1 MSKPKIVSDYL
12 DAAVPKGLTASRRKL
27 LIDELESHI
36 YDKAEHYIEI
46 GYSEEESFEKAV
58 AEMGDAEP
66 VRESFENLYKEIRIV
81 NVLIVLGA
89 IPLNFLATF
98 LGFDYVILGQTWEK
112 PTPIYAFIS
121 TAIASL
127 AVWSILYLYKKRKET
142 RLLSVA
148 GACGLSLLAMVIL
161 GSAFQPLFYSLTQ
174 NVIFIIERL
183 TGTELI
189 YTKMLSST
197 DFDIFEAAVNIG
209 SAVLLLFLGI
219 LSFALSFQCEKKPK
233 KRKQKTRALPVLAAV
248 LAVFT
253 ALNTALFS
261 HTSTVFDKRYNELIE
276 AEIGYTVTE
285 ALRVYALI
293 DGSMSY
299 KEADRLLRENRMI
312 PFAETELKLSFSKAD
327 YNKYTNNGEYILYFH
342 EDDHNTDLTLI
353 DYHTPIVISDTGDKP
368 ITFKAYYSHIS
379 ELNDTLINPDNS
391 PTKLYE
397 NFLSF
402 RLGDTVDDTVGM
414 IEKNG
419 SGLPIYQT
427 VTYRGG
433 QTEEVYSYQSDFYL
447 PGDLLLERLKY
458 IPLWKFSDFM
468 SGRAT
473 LTFENG
479 KLTKGDF
486 EGYGSDN
493 KYDFDEISTVTIK

>member
-1 MSKPKIVSDYL
+1 MSKPKIVSNYL

-27 LIDELESHI
+27 ITEELESHI

-46 GYSEEESFEKAV
+46 GYTEEDSFEKAV

-66 VRESFENLYKEIRIV
+66 VRESFEKLYKKIRII
-81 NVLIVLGA
+81 NVFIVLSA
-89 IPLNFLATF
+89 IPLNFLATA
-98 LGFDYVILGQTWEK
+98 LGFGYVISGQTWEK

-127 AVWSILYLYKKRKET
+127 AVWSILYLYKKRKES
-142 RLLSVA
+142 RLFSVA
-148 GACGLSLLAMVIL
+148 GACGLSLLVMVFL
-161 GSAFQPLFYSLTQ
+161 GCAFQPLFYSLTQ
-174 NVIFIIERL
+174 NVIFIIEQL

-209 SAVLLLFLGI
+209 PAVLLLFLGI

-233 KRKQKTRALPVLAAV
+233 KRKQKTRSLPVLAAV

-253 ALNTALFS
+253 VLNTAFFS
-261 HTSTVFDKRYNELIE
+261 HTSAVFNKRYSELIE
-276 AEIGYTVTE
+276 AEIAYTVTD
-285 ALRVYALI
+285 AIRVYSLI

-312 PFAETELKLSFSKAD
+312 PFAETELKSSFSKAD
-327 YNKYTNNGEYILYFH
+327 YNEYTNNGEYILYFH

-353 DYHTPIVISDTGDKP
+353 DYHTPVVISDTGDKP

-379 ELNDTLINPDNS
+379 ELNDTLINPNHS
-391 PTKLYE
+391 PARLYE
-397 NFLSF
+397 NFRSF

-414 IEKNG
+414 IEKYG

-433 QTEEVYSYQSDFYL
+433 QTEEVYFYQSDFYL

-479 KLTKGDF
+479 KLSKGEF

-493 KYDFDEISTVTIK
+493 KYDFDKIGAVSIP